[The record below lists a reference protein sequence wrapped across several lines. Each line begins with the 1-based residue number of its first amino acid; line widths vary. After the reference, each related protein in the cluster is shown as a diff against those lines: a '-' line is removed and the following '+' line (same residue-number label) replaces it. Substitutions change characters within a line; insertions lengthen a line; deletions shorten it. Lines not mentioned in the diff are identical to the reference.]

1 MGSKVEGKERA
12 LVREHAVRE
21 ECFCSDCGWFSY
33 EYRGLRNWCRKWM
46 KEVNPRRW
54 AKYGTTTKCDGFIKD
69 PMKRTLFVGQNALL
83 LVQPTQKKE
92 RYAWV
97 LDYIPNKYPE
107 RKRKHVVQAVGE
119 DYFTLME
126 LTPKGDNIPREY
138 ERVYIGEGRRD
149 IIDRVNRGLRYED
162 LTDTARERLPYALE
176 KIVKQ
181 REKFFLETLFNR
193 EIDHVLLLK
202 YLPMIKGKDLEKI
215 QKERQREKFKSFEDL
230 ERRTGLLFPERA
242 IARRIEEELIRYY
255 G

>member
-1 MGSKVEGKERA
+1 
-12 LVREHAVRE
+12 
-21 ECFCSDCGWFSY
+21 
-33 EYRGLRNWCRKWM
+33 M

-54 AKYGTTTKCDGFIKD
+54 AKYGTTTKCDGFIRN

-149 IIDRVNRGLRYED
+149 IIDHVNRRLRYED

-181 REKFFLETLFNR
+181 REGFFLTLFNDPDR
-193 EIDHVLLLK
+193 HVGKMPILMLLPLV
-202 YLPMIKGKDLEKI
+202 KGKDLEKI
-215 QKERQREKFKSFEDL
+215 NNERRREKFKSFEDL